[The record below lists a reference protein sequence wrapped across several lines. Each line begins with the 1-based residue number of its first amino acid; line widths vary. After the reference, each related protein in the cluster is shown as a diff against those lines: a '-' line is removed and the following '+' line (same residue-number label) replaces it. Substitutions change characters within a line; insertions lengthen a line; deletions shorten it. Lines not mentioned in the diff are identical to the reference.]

1 MILNVKEISVIS
13 VADDIGWLL
22 GTEKLTAEETYVF
35 TGNYKSGNKNYLQ

>member
-22 GTEKLTAEETYVF
+22 GMEKLTAEET
-35 TGNYKSGNKNYLQ
+35 YKSGNKNYLQ